1 MNITYNEGVWRMYLS
16 ILDPQSDEILGE
28 ASYSKKRNTFAYR
41 YATRRNNAGALIYTD
56 WEITPQSIAEDR
68 WSKLLTD
75 DANIAK
81 CYETICDQMDYDFS
95 DLDNA

>member
-1 MNITYNEGVWRMYLS
+1 MYLS

-41 YATRRNNAGALIYTD
+41 YATRRNNEGALIYTD

-75 DANIAK
+75 DSNIAK

-95 DLDNA
+95 DLDND